1 MAESNWKTKNED
13 PNVIEQR
20 YRLVVVDES
29 ARLKTLV
36 PFILSH
42 NNLSIG
48 YSIQMFRFA
57 IVSLLISGAAAF
69 APSIV
74 RPTVV
79 HRSAPISATTT
90 TNGSNGDDRRS
101 FVTKSSVAAAAAAS
115 AALVPPS
122 AQAASGGKWTKVDL
136 PFEDTLYDIDFESE
150 SHGYL
155 VGARGAFAETND
167 GGKTWEAR
175 SFSNLDPEEEVTYR
189 FQVVSFK
196 GGEGWVLGKP
206 TLLLHTKDSG
216 RTWERIPLSPKL
228 PGEPSDI
235 IALGPNQ
242 AEMTT
247 SSGAVYTTENA
258 GRNWKAQ
265 VKETIDATL
274 NRISSSGV
282 SGASYFTGNIIN
294 QVRDDLGAYLAVSSR
309 GNFFLTWEPGQDFWI
324 PHNRGTPRR
333 IQNMGFVE
341 GDIKKGLWMT
351 LNGGKLF
358 ISPNEPDLTKD
369 DFDFQEADIKTGGY
383 GITDVAW
390 RTPTE
395 VWAVGGSNTMYVS
408 VDGGKT
414 FAFDRS
420 ANSFPGNLYNVKF
433 FKKYSNAGWALGS
446 NGTLLRFTG

>member
-1 MAESNWKTKNED
+1 MKLLLCSSVVLAYVAHSASAFVVPTATTK
-13 PNVIEQR
+13 
-20 YRLVVVDES
+20 
-29 ARLKTLV
+29 
-36 PFILSH
+36 
-42 NNLSIG
+42 
-48 YSIQMFRFA
+48 
-57 IVSLLISGAAAF
+57 
-69 APSIV
+69 
-74 RPTVV
+74 PTAT
-79 HRSAPISATTT
+79 RQQTTT
-90 TNGSNGDDRRS
+90 TLPAVDDRRS
-101 FVTKSSVAAAAAAS
+101 FCAKTAATVTAATAAALTTAPASSEAAS
-115 AALVPPS
+115 K
-122 AQAASGGKWTKVDL
+122 GMWTKVEL
-136 PFEDTLYDIDFESE
+136 PFEDTLYDIDFENKD
-150 SHGYL
+150 HGYL

-167 GGKTWEAR
+167 GGLTWEAR

-189 FQVVSFK
+189 FQIVSFK

-206 TLLLHTKDSG
+206 TLLLHTKDNG
-216 RTWERIPLSPKL
+216 KTWERIPLSPKL
-228 PGEPSDI
+228 PGEPSSI
-235 IALGPNQ
+235 FALGPGK

-247 SSGAVYTTENA
+247 SSGAVYVTDNA

-282 SGASYFTGNIIN
+282 SGASYFTGSIIS

-369 DFDFQEADIKTGGY
+369 SFDFQEADVKTGGY
-383 GITDVAW
+383 GITDAGW
-390 RTPTE
+390 RSKDE

-408 VDGGKT
+408 KDGGKK
-414 FAFDRS
+414 FVFDKS
-420 ANSFPGNLYNVKF
+420 ANDFPGNLYNVKF
-433 FKKYSNAGWALGS
+433 FDKFGSGWALGS
-446 NGTLLRFTG
+446 NGMLLRYTG